1 MPKTFDQSLAITCYG
16 CATSIFT
23 NRGKQTQPPP
33 REKRFTHP
41 AAECVVPAALEF
53 MRDGFP
59 HQHVVIQ
66 GGVANVFFGRA
77 SEDIAAMKN
86 ILKSID

>member
-1 MPKTFDQSLAITCYG
+1 
-16 CATSIFT
+16 
-23 NRGKQTQPPP
+23 
-33 REKRFTHP
+33 
-41 AAECVVPAALEF
+41 